1 MLGIEVYVRRYLGL
15 KKKFSAQRKNFH
27 LNYTYMY
34 NWTQTY
40 MYYSF
45 FCSKQIVSN
54 VIPYGFC
61 KKKKKSSLLVDP
73 PHSFFCI
80 YFPFLTPHFTH
91 FPLVRSR
98 APCYFLLCI
107 LVNGP
112 FLFLRYLKLRQ
123 DIYWHL
129 KIWSL
134 ESLVKGNMWYLSFWV
149 STLNMIDQIL
159 HIWCESKT
167 QKDIARGQ
175 NHKRGEK
182 RWTHVV
188 EKQMRPRNRE
198 MCTRKWLKDTTHF
211 CTNLKENITRKSGA
225 NMIHVYILSTQKK
238 TKIKWLL
245 VLIDGIFTMKFLPTK
260 NTEHCTKIKQV
271 CSRSGEMT

>member
-15 KKKFSAQRKNFH
+15 KEKFSAQRKNFH

-149 STLNMIDQIL
+149 STLNMIFSISI
-159 HIWCESKT
+159 HFPENS
-167 QKDIARGQ
+167 
-175 NHKRGEK
+175 
-182 RWTHVV
+182 
-188 EKQMRPRNRE
+188 
-198 MCTRKWLKDTTHF
+198 WLCF
-211 CTNLKENITRKSGA
+211 FFFLKELNFKG
-225 NMIHVYILSTQKK
+225 KEDK
-238 TKIKWLL
+238 TKFALSKCCNSRFWEDLLL
-245 VLIDGIFTMKFLPTK
+245 VLTISQSHGWLVTLASHCWLISISVLDKVSQYSLFLWVPFPPLKSLEFILKSLGILLYHSHGLVHLSLCKKM
-260 NTEHCTKIKQV
+260 
-271 CSRSGEMT
+271 S